1 MLYTVERVG
10 NQLFAYA
17 VFAME
22 HRLSMPCYSAFP
34 QSSGE
39 VVAQPDSSTPTG
51 SQQPCVHG
59 QSSTHDM
66 RLSDIRPRTYAGIF
80 ELWRYFQR
88 LEGCRVS

>member
-10 NQLFAYA
+10 NQLHF
-17 VFAME
+17 
-22 HRLSMPCYSAFP
+22 
-34 QSSGE
+34 
-39 VVAQPDSSTPTG
+39 STPTR